1 VAAWARTGPA
11 PRSVAVFLSVLPT
24 FLVGV
29 ILAIA
34 PWTSLWDANYLLT
47 RYPVLRMV
55 LLSAFA
61 RGTVSGLGLVNIVLA
76 LHEARQHLLAD
87 GDRV

>member
-1 VAAWARTGPA
+1 
-11 PRSVAVFLSVLPT
+11 VAVFLSVLST
-24 FLVGV
+24 FLVGL

-34 PWTSLWDANYLLT
+34 PWTSLWDANYLLNP
-47 RYPVLRMV
+47 YPILRAV
-55 LLSAFA
+55 LLSAFT

-87 GDRV
+87 GDGV

>member
-1 VAAWARTGPA
+1 
-11 PRSVAVFLSVLPT
+11 VAVFLSVLST
-24 FLVGV
+24 FFVGV

-34 PWTSLWDANYLLT
+34 PWTSLWDANYLLG
-47 RYPVLRMV
+47 PHPFLRTL
-55 LLSAFA
+55 LLSAFT

-87 GDRV
+87 GDQL

>member
-1 VAAWARTGPA
+1 M
-11 PRSVAVFLSVLPT
+11 AVFLSVLST

-34 PWTSLWDANYLLT
+34 PWTSLWDANYLLG
-47 RYPVLRMV
+47 PHPLLRAL
-55 LLSAFA
+55 LLSAFT
-61 RGTVSGLGLVNIVLA
+61 RGTVSGLGIVNIVLA

-87 GDRV
+87 GDHV